1 MKDPGLQL
9 SQLFKKKI
17 HRRVSDNQELVI
29 VGVTLKDVLDVE
41 KDLLKLLCWH
51 RFRHLLDSRR
61 NPRGNVRVKH

>member
-17 HRRVSDNQELVI
+17 HRRVSDNEELVI

-41 KDLLKLLCWH
+41 KDLLKLLC
-51 RFRHLLDSRR
+51 
-61 NPRGNVRVKH
+61 

>member
-1 MKDPGLQL
+1 MKDPGLQP
-9 SQLFKKKI
+9 SQLFNKEI

-41 KDLLKLLCWH
+41 KYLLKLLRWH

-61 NPRGNVRVKH
+61 NPRGNV